1 MALGGGAFL
10 AQNKILPGAYINV
23 VSAANASASL
33 SERGI
38 ATMPLILD
46 WGVQGAVME
55 VTSGDFQK
63 NSLKLFGYEY
73 TAPEMKGL
81 RDLFSNIRM
90 AYLFRLGVG
99 GAKAVNAYA
108 AAMYEGARGNEL
120 KVAIARNV
128 DDEAKFD
135 VSLYF
140 GAARVDRQTVS
151 SAADLVD
158 NGFVT
163 WNKNAELTEATET
176 AGTPLTGGVS
186 PTPTKGDYQAYL
198 DVIERYSF
206 NGLGCPSNDPDIKS
220 LFAAFTKRIRDEEGM
235 KFQCVAYANPADH
248 EGVVNVLNRATDEGA
263 YVWSAVY
270 WVTGVIAGTA
280 VNRSALNKVYDGE
293 FTLDVNYTQ
302 AQLENAINA
311 GEFAFHQVGSDIRV
325 LSDINSLV
333 SVSPEKGE
341 DFKQNQVIRVI
352 DQIANDIAVL
362 FNTKYM
368 GIIPNDASGRI
379 SLWNDIVKHHQQLQS
394 LRAIEDFRSEDI
406 TVEQGDTKRSVVVND
421 VITAVNAM
429 AQLYMTC
436 VVA

>member
-1 MALGGGAFL
+1 
-10 AQNKILPGAYINV
+10 
-23 VSAANASASL
+23 
-33 SERGI
+33 
-38 ATMPLILD
+38 MPIILD

-55 VTSGDFQK
+55 VTAGDFQK
-63 NSLKLFGYEY
+63 NSLKLFGYEC
-73 TAPEMKGL
+73 TAPQMKGL
-81 RDLFSNIRM
+81 RDLFSNIRT
-90 AYLFRLGVG
+90 AYLFRLGAG
-99 GAKAVNAYA
+99 GAKAANEYA
-108 AAMYEGARGNEL
+108 AAMYEGARGNDL

-128 DDEAKFD
+128 DDETKFD

-140 GAARVDRQTVS
+140 GMARVDRQTVS
-151 SAADLVD
+151 SAAGLAD
-158 NGFVT
+158 NGFVA
-163 WNKNAELTEATET
+163 WNKSAALSET
-176 AGTPLTGGVS
+176 AGTPLAGGAS
-186 PTPTKGDYQAYL
+186 PTPTNGDYQAYL
-198 DVIERYSF
+198 DTIERYSF
-206 NGLGCPSNDPDIKS
+206 NGIGCPSNDPAIKG
-220 LFAAFTKRIRDEEGM
+220 LFAAFTKRLRDEQGM
-235 KFQCVAYANPADH
+235 KFQCVAYASPADH
-248 EGVVNVLNRATDEGA
+248 EGVVNVKNMATDEGE

-270 WVTGVIAGTA
+270 WVTGVVAGTA

-293 FTLDVNYTQ
+293 FTLDVSFTQ
-302 AQLENAINA
+302 AQLEDAIKA

-333 SVSPEKGE
+333 SVTPEKGE
-341 DFKQNQVIRVI
+341 DFKQNQVIRVV

-368 GIIPNDASGRI
+368 GAIPNDASGRI

-394 LRAIEDFRSEDI
+394 LRAIEDFSSEDI